1 MEIKKELKKA
11 KLTVERALKIRY
23 RSIKEIEDK
32 LHRKGFSPDIIQE
45 TLSYFTKAEILDDVL
60 LTKAWIQSCLMKPF
74 GMIRIRHE
82 LKLKGIDEEIIESE
96 MKKVSDQFESDEM
109 IENLTKKMKS
119 RYNKIAPLKRRQRA
133 NGFLSRRGFDSSTIL
148 KVIKQL

>member
-1 MEIKKELKKA
+1 MEIEKELKKA
-11 KLTVERALKIRY
+11 KLAVKRALKIRY

-60 LTKAWIQSCLMKPF
+60 FTKAWIQSRWLKPF
-74 GMIRIRHE
+74 GMIHIRHE
-82 LKLKGIDEEIIESE
+82 LKLKGIDEEIIQSE
-96 MKKVSDQFESDEM
+96 MKKVSDQFDNDEM

-119 RYNKIAPLKRRQRA
+119 KYTKIDPLKRQQRA
-133 NGFLSRRGFDSSTIL
+133 HGFLYRRGFNSSTIM